1 MTPSQILSALP
12 AAAMFCGLIV
22 SYTTLS
28 VEAETTIENLTETQE
43 QVDKNSERL
52 RELDKQVSV
61 MSNEISQIDENV
73 DEVSDD
79 VKLVLQL
86 IRSTRAPT
94 Q

>member
-1 MTPSQILSALP
+1 MTPSQILSTLP

-28 VEAETTIENLTETQE
+28 VEAQTTIENLSETQE